1 VKVHTPKSD
10 PVEISTLKG
19 DGEAAVSHRLQTLL
33 QLALAI
39 GKREGLLGNAPGSK
53 ENAVAKDTTG

>member
-1 VKVHTPKSD
+1 MKVHTPKSD

-39 GKREGLLGNAPGSK
+39 GKREGLLGNGSRSEK
-53 ENAVAKDTTG
+53 NAAAKDTTG